1 MGRGYSNVRSN
12 YSFDR
17 PLLFA
22 VLLLFIIGLLMVATT
37 SIAISEQRFE
47 QPFYYLFHQLIYA
60 GLGIALAVLVLNMR
74 SVLWQKFA
82 ILLLLLSFVLLVLV
96 LVPGI
101 GHQVNGSR
109 RWLGLGSIGGQV
121 SEAVKLF
128 FIIYLADYLVRRR
141 DEVMNQS
148 QSFIKPMLLL
158 GVVAALLL
166 QEPDFGATV
175 VLTLTVLGMMFLAG
189 VKLRHFLLLIVLVA
203 ILFAVLAVSSPYR
216 LQRLTTFLNPWA
228 NQFDSGYQLTQ
239 SLIAFGR
246 GGWFGVGLGESIQK
260 LFYLPEA
267 HTDFVFAVLA
277 EEFGMLGVLV
287 VLTLYMIIVTR
298 IFVIARKAQYCKQY
312 FACYLSFGIG
322 LWFALQTLI
331 NIGVNIGVLP
341 TKGLTLPLMSYG
353 GSSMIMSCIAMALV
367 LRMDYENNKL

>member
-1 MGRGYSNVRSN
+1 MPQRMDKS
-12 YSFDR
+12 
-17 PLLFA
+17 LLIA
-22 VLLLFIIGLLMVATT
+22 SLTLFVIGLLMVATT
-37 SIAISEQRFE
+37 SIAISEQHYG
-47 QPFYYLFHQLIYA
+47 QPFYYLFHQLMYGII
-60 GLGIALAVLVLNMR
+60 GLTCAIAVLNVS
-74 SVLWQKFA
+74 SVKWQQVAFW
-82 ILLLLLSFVLLVLV
+82 LLLLSVVLLIAVLI
-96 LVPGI
+96 PGI

-109 RWLGLGSIGGQV
+109 RWLGLGLIGGQV

-128 FIIYLADYLVRRR
+128 FIVYLADYLVRRR
-141 DEVMNQS
+141 EEVMTQT
-148 QSFIKPMLLL
+148 QGFIKPMILL
-158 GVVAALLL
+158 GVIAALLL
-166 QEPDFGATV
+166 KEPDFGATV

-189 VKLRHFLLLIVLVA
+189 VKLRHFLILMLIIA
-203 ILFAVLAVSSPYR
+203 ALFALLAISSPYR

-277 EEFGMLGVLV
+277 EEFGMVGLTVIMALYTTIV
-287 VLTLYMIIVTR
+287 VRVFR
-298 IFVIARKAQYCKQY
+298 VARCAERLQQPFSSYV
-312 FACYLSFGIG
+312 CYGIG

-341 TKGLTLPLMSYG
+341 TKGLTLPLLSYG
-353 GSSMIMSCIAMALV
+353 GSSMIMNCIALALV
-367 LRMDYENNKL
+367 LRIDYECNKH